1 MNNEKYLVV
10 NCGSSSVKSQLIEV
24 PASCDKKDVMKKA
37 RLISKINVER
47 IGELGCNWTIKTNG
61 QSINKTG
68 DINNHIDAVKTV
80 VNELK
85 ENNIVGDLNE
95 ITAVGNRVLHGGETY
110 KNSVLIDYEVIENIK
125 KYIDLGPLHQPK
137 NLEGIE
143 CIKEMLDDVPQ
154 VAVFDTAFHQT
165 IPMRNFLYPIPLEY
179 YEKYGVRKYGFHG
192 TSVHYIVK
200 YMQEKLVK
208 RNINLIVCHIGS
220 GASITAVKDGKSYD
234 TSMGLTPLD
243 GLMMG
248 TRSGSIDPSII
259 DYLKRVS
266 GKKTAEL
273 NKELNEK
280 SGFYGIA
287 GKNDF
292 RDIEKMAAAG
302 DKHASIALD
311 MFILSVS
318 KYISQYYSELEG
330 KIDAIV
336 FTAGIG
342 ENSNVFRKLVVD
354 ELKRSLGIVIDDSA
368 NDAIGGPNVLK
379 EGLISSEYS
388 KYKMYVVPTNE
399 ELMIMYDT
407 YKIVH
412 EKEKTLV
419 KSR

>member
-1 MNNEKYLVV
+1 
-10 NCGSSSVKSQLIEV
+10 
-24 PASCDKKDVMKKA
+24 
-37 RLISKINVER
+37 
-47 IGELGCNWTIKTNG
+47 
-61 QSINKTG
+61 
-68 DINNHIDAVKTV
+68 
-80 VNELK
+80 
-85 ENNIVGDLNE
+85 
-95 ITAVGNRVLHGGETY
+95 
-110 KNSVLIDYEVIENIK
+110 
-125 KYIDLGPLHQPK
+125 
-137 NLEGIE
+137 
-143 CIKEMLDDVPQ
+143 MLDDVPQ

-208 RNINLIVCHIGS
+208 RNVNLIVCHIGS